1 MAMLL
6 CSSRSAR
13 QPSNPRCRLVDRASG
28 RRLAAPVILGV
39 SANFRQFP
47 PARSLRL
54 YPFDLLAFWGF
65 RHFRH
70 FRRRFLEVPLSKAV
84 LGARKGRRKAG
95 WVGVCRPAMGL
106 ALEADKQDVGLRSDA
121 QLVKYQF
128 RKSQAIL

>member
-13 QPSNPRCRLVDRASG
+13 RPSNPCFPLVDGASG

-39 SANFRQFP
+39 SANFRQFS

-54 YPFDLLAFWGF
+54 YPFDLLAIWGF

-95 WVGVCRPAMGL
+95 WVRVCRPAMSL
-106 ALEADKQDVGLRSDA
+106 ALEAEKQNVGLRSDA
-121 QLVKYQF
+121 QLVKCQF